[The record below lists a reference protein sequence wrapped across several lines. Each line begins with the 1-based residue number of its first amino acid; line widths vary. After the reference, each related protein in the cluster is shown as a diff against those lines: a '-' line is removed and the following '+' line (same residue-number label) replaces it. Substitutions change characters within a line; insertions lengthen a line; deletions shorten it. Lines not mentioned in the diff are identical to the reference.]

1 MPIPSHRAFILTAQ
15 RLSAAFSSFELARWP
30 RSLPLHP
37 PTPLERQQSRHSTH
51 PTLLRFTC
59 TLLDV
64 PPTAQQQLHEL
75 AWHHR
80 KDLNGRARRF
90 ASRSLIFSSTNTRFD
105 TAHHLTLAR
114 TCAQTLLKEF
124 PPLGVW
130 AAHPRAHAAQH
141 ARSCAWLVLH
151 GHTARACCVL
161 AQQARAQQCAV
172 FLFSSDKAFQLLA
185 RHT

>member
-51 PTLLRFTC
+51 PTLMRFARSF
-59 TLLDV
+59 LDV

-90 ASRSLIFSSTNTRFD
+90 ASRSLIFSSTNTRFE
-105 TAHHLTLAR
+105 TTHHLTLAR
-114 TCAQTLLKEF
+114 TCAQTRLKRVPAPRRVGC
-124 PPLGVW
+124 PPTRTRNTTCTW
-130 AAHPRAHAAQH
+130 
-141 ARSCAWLVLH
+141 SCAWLSYC
-151 GHTARACCVL
+151 TATRH
-161 AQQARAQQCAV
+161 ARVASLSRRHAHNNV
-172 FLFSSDKAFQLLA
+172 WSSC
-185 RHT
+185 

>member
-105 TAHHLTLAR
+105 TTHHLALAC
-114 TCAQTLLKEF
+114 TCAQTPLNEF

-141 ARSCAWLVLH
+141 AHGAVHGSHYTATRHARVASLSSKHAHNNVRSSC
-151 GHTARACCVL
+151 
-161 AQQARAQQCAV
+161 
-172 FLFSSDKAFQLLA
+172 
-185 RHT
+185 